1 VSDAKTVSGI
11 AVAVLAAGR
20 GTRLGA
26 DAAKPLLEWH
36 GRPLVAWATDAA
48 LRSGLAPVVLVTG
61 YRGAEVAA
69 TAPDEVT
76 VVDNAAWHAGI
87 ASSLGAALATLAPM
101 AEVGAVCVGLADQPR
116 VGPDAYRRLAAAY
129 RDGATFAVAT
139 YGGVR
144 ANPVL
149 LARSLWDEA
158 RALTGDEGARVL
170 MASHTVVDVPCDGTG
185 SPADVDTY
193 EDLGRLEGEQ

>member
-1 VSDAKTVSGI
+1 MSGV
-11 AVAVLAAGR
+11 AVAVLGAGR
-20 GTRLGA
+20 GTRLGD

-36 GRPLVAWATDAA
+36 GRPLVAWAIDAA
-48 LRSGLAPVVLVTG
+48 LRSGLRPVVLVTG
-61 YRGAEVAA
+61 YRTAEVAA
-69 TAPDEVT
+69 TAPEEVM
-76 VVDNAAWHAGI
+76 VVHNGEWRRGI
-87 ASSLGAALATLAPM
+87 ASSLGAALAALAPTP
-101 AEVGAVCVGLADQPR
+101 EVGAVCVGLADQPR

-129 RDGATFAVAT
+129 RDGATFAAAT
-139 YGGVR
+139 YEGVR

-170 MASHTVVDVPCDGTG
+170 MGSHTVVDVPCDGTG

-193 EDLGRLEGEQ
+193 EDLGRLEDER

>member
-1 VSDAKTVSGI
+1 MTPKLEDAV

-20 GTRLGA
+20 GTRLGD

-36 GRPLVAWATDAA
+36 ARPLVTWAIDAA
-48 LRSGLAPVVLVTG
+48 LRSGLRPVVLVTG
-61 YRGAEVAA
+61 YRAHEVAA
-69 TAPDEVT
+69 TAPVEVM
-76 VVDNAAWHAGI
+76 VVHNADWQRGI
-87 ASSLGAALATLAPM
+87 ASSLGAALGALEPM
-101 AEVGAVCVGLADQPR
+101 PEVGAVCVGLADQPR

-129 RDGATFAVAT
+129 RDGATFAAAT

-149 LARSLWDEA
+149 LARSLWGEA

-170 MASHTVVDVPCDGTG
+170 MGSHTVVDVPCDGTG

-193 EDLGRLEGEQ
+193 EDLGRLEDEP